1 MFDSMSEL
9 LDLTLQVS
17 NAWIGL
23 QTPVFS
29 ANQQPLCCKSLMSF
43 KKASAVVANE
53 NDSH

>member
-17 NAWIGL
+17 AARVGL
-23 QTPVFS
+23 QTPVYS
-29 ANQQPLCCKSLMSF
+29 ANQQPFFCKSLMSF
-43 KKASAVVANE
+43 EKAPAVVANE